1 MMGVLESFTTTD
13 LPSTSKPIAGPSSEY
28 TPLLSDEES
37 RNVFDKQSQD
47 EPNADAQDGVQT
59 VEAITLVWSKTS
71 LRLTYVFIL
80 LIIAINAIQTQVTQ
94 NLMAYV
100 VSDFSAHSLIP
111 VIGIVSGIMSG
122 VLKLPIA
129 KLLDLW
135 GRAEGFAFMTLI
147 GTTGLLLMAVCRNV
161 ETYAVALVFHAVG
174 FGGMSYILQVVISDI
189 SSLAN
194 RALAVSLAST
204 PYLITTFAGP
214 RIAQVAYRNL
224 GFRGTF
230 ALFAVL
236 TPLLAVPFC
245 SMLFV
250 NQVKAKRI
258 GVLAKDPI
266 RRNWRASLLHYA
278 KEFDVNGVFFLSAGL
293 VLFLLP
299 FSITGYGS
307 NSWTSPSIICMMIL
321 GLVLLAIFGVWER
334 FFATLPFI
342 PYRLLLDRTVIG
354 ACLLC
359 ASRFIAYYCYDGY
372 YTSYLQVVNGLSI
385 SEAGYINNIFSV
397 VGVLIALV
405 VSALIRVTGRFKWI
419 AWIAVPLELVG
430 GATMA
435 YFRQPYQPVIYVVM
449 AQVFIALAGGAIVMC
464 EQMALMAVVEHKQ
477 VAAVLALLSLFASVG
492 GALGSA
498 VSGAIWTN
506 TLPGALLERLPDY
519 AKGNATAI
527 YEDLALQLS
536 YPRGSE
542 VRDAIIGAYGVAQ
555 MRMCIA
561 ATFVLMWGFVW
572 VGLWKDVRVN
582 QKQNRGNVL

>member
-1 MMGVLESFTTTD
+1 M
-13 LPSTSKPIAGPSSEY
+13 PSTSTSVAGTSSEY

-37 RNVFDKQSQD
+37 RNAFDKQSQD
-47 EPNADAQDGVQT
+47 EPNPDAQEGVQT
-59 VEAITLVWSKTS
+59 VEAITLVWSETS

-80 LIIAINAIQTQVTQ
+80 LIFAINSIQNQITQ

-161 ETYAVALVFHAVG
+161 ETYAVAQVFHAVG
-174 FGGMSYILQVVISDI
+174 FGGMGYVLHVVITDI

-214 RIAQVAYRNL
+214 RIAQVAYNNL

-230 ALFAVL
+230 TLFAVL
-236 TPLLAVPFC
+236 TPLLATPFC
-245 SMLFV
+245 SMLFI
-250 NQVKAKRI
+250 NQMKAKRI

-266 RRNWRASLLHYA
+266 RRSWRASFLHYA
-278 KEFDVNGVFFLSAGL
+278 KEFDAYGVFFLCAGL

-307 NSWTSPSIICMMIL
+307 NSWTSPSIICMIVL
-321 GLVLLAIFGVWER
+321 GLILLAVFGVWER
-334 FFATLPFI
+334 FFASKPFI

-354 ACLLC
+354 GCLLC

-397 VGVLIALV
+397 VGTLIALV
-405 VSALIRVTGRFKWI
+405 VGALIRITGRFKWI

-435 YFRQPYQPVIYVVM
+435 YFRQPYQPVVYVVM
-449 AQVFIALAGGAIVMC
+449 AQIFIATAGGAIVMC
-464 EQMALMAVVEHKQ
+464 EQMAVMAVVEHKQ
-477 VAAVLALLSLFASVG
+477 VAAILALLSLFASVG

-572 VGLWKDVRVN
+572 VGLWRDVRVD

>member
-1 MMGVLESFTTTD
+1 
-13 LPSTSKPIAGPSSEY
+13 
-28 TPLLSDEES
+28 
-37 RNVFDKQSQD
+37 
-47 EPNADAQDGVQT
+47 
-59 VEAITLVWSKTS
+59 
-71 LRLTYVFIL
+71 
-80 LIIAINAIQTQVTQ
+80 
-94 NLMAYV
+94 
-100 VSDFSAHSLIP
+100 
-111 VIGIVSGIMSG
+111 
-122 VLKLPIA
+122 
-129 KLLDLW
+129 
-135 GRAEGFAFMTLI
+135 
-147 GTTGLLLMAVCRNV
+147 
-161 ETYAVALVFHAVG
+161 
-174 FGGMSYILQVVISDI
+174 MSYVLQVVITDI
-189 SSLAN
+189 SSLSN
-194 RALAVSLAST
+194 RALAVALAST

-214 RIAQVAYRNL
+214 GIAEVTYNNL

-236 TPLLAVPFC
+236 TPLLATPFC
-245 SMLFV
+245 SMLFM
-250 NQVKAKRI
+250 NQMKAKRI

-266 RRNWRASLLHYA
+266 RRSWRASLLHYT
-278 KEFDVNGVFFLSAGL
+278 KEFDVHGILFLSAGL

-307 NSWTSPSIICMMIL
+307 NNWTSPSIIWMIVL
-321 GLVLLAIFGVWER
+321 GLVLLIVFGIWER
-334 FFATLPFI
+334 FYASQPFI

-354 ACLLC
+354 GCLLC
-359 ASRFIAYYCYDGY
+359 SSRFIAFFCYDGY

-397 VGVLIALV
+397 VGTIMCLV
-405 VSALIRVTGRFKWI
+405 VGALIRVTGRFKWI

-430 GATMA
+430 GITLA
-435 YFRQPYQPVIYVVM
+435 YFRQPYQPIAYVVM
-449 AQVFIALAGGAIVMC
+449 AQVFIATAGGAIVIC
-464 EQMALMAVVEHKQ
+464 EQMAVMAVVEHKH
-477 VAAVLALLSLFASVG
+477 VAAVLALLTLFASVG

-542 VRDAIIGAYGVAQ
+542 VRDAIIGAYSVAQ

-572 VGLWKDVRVN
+572 VGLWRDVRVDT
-582 QKQNRGNVL
+582 KQNRGNVL